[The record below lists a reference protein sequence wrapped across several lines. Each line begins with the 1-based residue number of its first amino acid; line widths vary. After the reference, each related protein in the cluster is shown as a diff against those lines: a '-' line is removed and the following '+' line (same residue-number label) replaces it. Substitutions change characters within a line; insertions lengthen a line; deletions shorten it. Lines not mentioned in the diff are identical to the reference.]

1 MRPHPR
7 RIELHDEIHTRPRT
21 PVTSPN
27 LVSHISLTRQPGD
40 PSLPAGLA
48 AWCVAHDIA
57 PPADGARHFGATVG
71 AHRLKW
77 ERHGEFDD
85 YTLYLEAPSA
95 VQPFADA
102 VGDRMLATLGEDPRA
117 SLIAA
122 LRIAILGA
130 QALPV
135 TPDIDAARINALLGS
150 TDFVGSRISDSEAA
164 LFTSFRLDA
173 DGFGRFLIVDVGTT
187 QTQLGRA
194 VQRVIE
200 IEVYRMMAM
209 LAFPEAR
216 RIAAELDSVDSS
228 LSRLVARL
236 DVAPATEE
244 PEMLREVTRLSAIIE
259 RLSSE
264 SAFRFGA
271 ARAYRTLVKQRGGE
285 LREQRLPR
293 LQHLG
298 GFLERRFEPAMA
310 FCDSVASRLE
320 TSASR
325 IARASSLLRT
335 RVETEREQQNQAL
348 LGALNRRARLQ
359 LHLQQTVEG
368 LSVAAITYYGVG
380 LAAYL
385 FKGAAR
391 AGLAIDADL
400 ATGLSV
406 IPIALM
412 VALGVR
418 AVRRA
423 LMRNDDP
430 A

>member
-7 RIELHDEIHTRPRT
+7 RIELHDEVHTRPRT
-21 PVTSPN
+21 PVRSPH
-27 LVSHISLTRQPGD
+27 LVSHISLARQPGGG
-40 PSLPAGLA
+40 SLPAGLE
-48 AWCVAHDIA
+48 AWCAAHGIA
-57 PPADGARHFGATVG
+57 PPDQGARHFAATQG

-85 YTLYLEAPSA
+85 YTLYFEQPS
-95 VQPFADA
+95 VERPFADEA
-102 VGDRMLATLGEDPRA
+102 GDTMLAILGDDPEA

-122 LRIAILGA
+122 LRVAVLGEQAVPISPEIDARRIGELLGA
-130 QALPV
+130 
-135 TPDIDAARINALLGS
+135 G
-150 TDFVGSRISDSEAA
+150 DFVGSRISDAEAA
-164 LFTSFRLDA
+164 VFSSFRLDA
-173 DGFGRFLIVDVGTT
+173 DGFGRFMVVDAGATA
-187 QTQLGRA
+187 TQLGRA
-194 VQRVIE
+194 VQRIIE
-200 IEVYRMMAM
+200 IDVYRMMAM

-216 RIAAELDSVDSS
+216 RIGGELDSVDAS
-228 LSRLVARL
+228 LSRLVGRL
-236 DVAPATEE
+236 DIAPASEE

-259 RLSSE
+259 RISSE

-271 ARAYRTLVKQRGGE
+271 ARAYRTLVRQRGAE

-293 LQHLG
+293 LQHLS

-310 FCDSVASRLE
+310 FCESVASRVE
-320 TSASR
+320 TSAAR

-348 LGALNRRARLQ
+348 LGALNRRAKLQ

-380 LAAYL
+380 LASYL
-385 FKGAAR
+385 FKGAER
-391 AGLAIDADL
+391 AGVGIDPDL
-400 ATGLSV
+400 ATGISV
-406 IPIALM
+406 IPIALL
-412 VALGVR
+412 VAFGVR

-423 LMRNDDP
+423 LLRDDEP